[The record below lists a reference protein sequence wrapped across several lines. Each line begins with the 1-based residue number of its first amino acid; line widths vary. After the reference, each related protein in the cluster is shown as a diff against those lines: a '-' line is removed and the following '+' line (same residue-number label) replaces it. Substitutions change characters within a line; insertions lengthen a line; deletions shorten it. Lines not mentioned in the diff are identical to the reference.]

1 VLLVPLVFI
10 TPSSRQQ
17 PPLPPAVPP
26 PVDVP
31 APTLRTWTSEVRRVE
46 EARGEPIGGRA
57 HVNVPP
63 ELMHEADRR
72 MFLAVQVAESQEQEY
87 ELPEDDAEL
96 AALVRDGEMV
106 EVPPV
111 GEGYVLYGV
120 GAHAGGEPFAH
131 YERSIG
137 VEIPL
142 YDHYLDFEEADQ
154 AYDAAVTAIQE
165 QKAQVAARR
174 ARTSRKAPRQRR
186 VLLGQMR
193 VLEEREGQLVRQQER
208 TAEFY
213 EDWDRRRMLAG
224 KLHELE
230 QVAQELGGREYD
242 LRRPEDRRALRGR
255 LLTFLRPEGRAVME
269 QIAAE
274 YSAAFDRPLPVTS
287 LVRSFRYQRV
297 LRRTNPNATSI
308 DLPPH
313 STGLAFDL
321 LTRFMTATE
330 QQFLLNL
337 VARLEEQGKVEAL
350 REANR
355 DHIHVFAFADGTPPA
370 PSSIARSLALVAPNP
385 PARPRAARGRPAAR
399 APATRLPAPAPG
411 VGRAL
416 PGLG

>member
-1 VLLVPLVFI
+1 GI
-10 TPSSRQQ
+10 
-17 PPLPPAVPP
+17 
-26 PVDVP
+26 
-31 APTLRTWTSEVRRVE
+31 
-46 EARGEPIGGRA
+46 
-57 HVNVPP
+57 
-63 ELMHEADRR
+63 
-72 MFLAVQVAESQEQEY
+72 
-87 ELPEDDAEL
+87 
-96 AALVRDGEMV
+96 
-106 EVPPV
+106 
-111 GEGYVLYGV
+111 
-120 GAHAGGEPFAH
+120 
-131 YERSIG
+131 
-137 VEIPL
+137 EIPL

-154 AYDAAVTAIQE
+154 AFDAAVTAIHE

-174 ARTSRKAPRQRR
+174 ARTSRTAVRQRR
-186 VLLGQMR
+186 TLLGQMR
-193 VLEEREGQLVRQQER
+193 VLEEREGLLVRQQEH

-213 EDWDRRRMLAG
+213 EDWDRRRMLAD

-230 QVAQELGGREYD
+230 QVARELGGRDYD
-242 LRRPEDRRALRGR
+242 LRKPEDRRALRGR

-355 DHIHVFAFADGTPPA
+355 DHIHVFAFADGTRPA
-370 PSSIARSLALVAPNP
+370 PASIARSLELVAPNP

-399 APATRLPAPAPG
+399 APATRLPAGPA
-411 VGRAL
+411 VGRSL